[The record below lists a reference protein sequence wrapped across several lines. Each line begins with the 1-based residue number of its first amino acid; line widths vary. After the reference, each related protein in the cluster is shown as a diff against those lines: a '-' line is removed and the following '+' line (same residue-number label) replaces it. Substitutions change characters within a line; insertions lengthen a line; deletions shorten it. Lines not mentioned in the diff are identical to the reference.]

1 MDKGLEK
8 SENSKNKQKGPGHST
23 SSTYIVIQK
32 KHESNI

>member
-8 SENSKNKQKGPGHST
+8 SEISKNKQKGPGYST
-23 SSTYIVIQK
+23 SSVYNVMQK